1 MIEQW
6 QIDQYNEQGFL
17 VVENVLSEEDVALLQ
32 SDFDEWVEDSREHQ
46 EPWGETLDKRA
57 RFDIESDHSATH
69 PSLRRVT
76 SPTEISEAYKKMAL
90 DSRMSA
96 IAGQL
101 VGSSGARFHHSKV
114 NSKLP
119 HTATQVKWHQDFPFT
134 PHSNDDL
141 VTCLLMISEVTM
153 ENGPLQV
160 IPGSHKSTLYTHWHN
175 DQFTGAVSS
184 EVERIYC
191 QKPISCFGP
200 VGSVCFMHS
209 RLLHASSP
217 NETELPRTLY
227 ISVYA
232 AEDALPYGENPLP
245 STHSGDLV
253 WGSESGEIRS
263 TPNQLRL
270 PEKPKGA
277 SFFVQ
282 QAGTDSVKS

>member
-101 VGSSGARFHHSKV
+101 VGSSGARF
-114 NSKLP
+114 
-119 HTATQVKWHQDFPFT
+119 TVK
-134 PHSNDDL
+134 
-141 VTCLLMISEVTM
+141 
-153 ENGPLQV
+153 
-160 IPGSHKSTLYTHWHN
+160 
-175 DQFTGAVSS
+175 
-184 EVERIYC
+184 
-191 QKPISCFGP
+191 
-200 VGSVCFMHS
+200 
-209 RLLHASSP
+209 
-217 NETELPRTLY
+217 
-227 ISVYA
+227 
-232 AEDALPYGENPLP
+232 
-245 STHSGDLV
+245 
-253 WGSESGEIRS
+253 
-263 TPNQLRL
+263 
-270 PEKPKGA
+270 
-277 SFFVQ
+277 
-282 QAGTDSVKS
+282 